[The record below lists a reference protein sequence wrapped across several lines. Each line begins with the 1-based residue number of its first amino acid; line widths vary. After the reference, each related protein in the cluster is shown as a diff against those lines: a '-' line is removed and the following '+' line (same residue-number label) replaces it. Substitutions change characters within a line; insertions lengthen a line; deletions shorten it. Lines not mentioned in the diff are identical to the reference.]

1 MLLIS
6 SIPSSIWSKE
16 NNYSWLAMHF
26 SPNFTL
32 KELIYSPDAQRANIK
47 QEPTLLAV
55 ARMTVLVIKVLQPI
69 RDHYNLPLKV
79 NSCYRSEAWNAHIN
93 GSSKSSHCCN
103 DQSSAS
109 DIEIVSESVSNLELA
124 EYIRDN
130 LEFDQLILEN
140 YDPNR
145 IQAWDGEVEGPNSGW
160 VHVSYNALGN
170 NRKEVKRMLYDRN
183 GKAKYFPGLTE

>member
-1 MLLIS
+1 MAMYIS
-6 SIPSSIWSKE
+6 Q
-16 NNYSWLAMHF
+16 
-26 SPNFTL
+26 NFTL

-69 RDHYNLPLKV
+69 RDHYNKALKV
-79 NSCYRSEAWNAHIN
+79 NSCYRSKEWNAHIN
-93 GSSKSSHCCN
+93 GSSKSHHCCN
-103 DQSSAS
+103 GESSAA
-109 DIEIVSESVSNLELA
+109 DIEISSESVSNLELA

-140 YDPNR
+140 YDPKR
-145 IQAWDGEVEGPNSGW
+145 IQAWNGEEEGPNSGW